1 MNGFMRVVSDSQPTH
16 IMCSTVNGVIT
27 FANQPLA
34 DHYGIALADI
44 SQKPMA
50 GVLGP
55 VRARSFGEIH
65 RRVLETGQ
73 NETHLFHFEESD
85 SVRVVTTDHV
95 YMPAD
100 TRQPAT
106 VLTVF
111 HDITELSRER
121 DRSEAR
127 LNQLVAALVGVV
139 DRRDPYSANHS
150 ARVSEVA
157 QVIATEM
164 GLDDKSVRTVGLSGR
179 LMNIGKIVIPP
190 ELLTKTG
197 QLAEEER
204 RLLARSF
211 VTSAELLTNVEF
223 DGPVV
228 ETIRQIGE
236 SVDGSGPLG
245 LQGETILIT
254 ARIVAVA
261 NSFVGMVSPRAW
273 RGAMEFAT
281 VIKMLSGQTDSK
293 LDRRPLSA
301 LANIID
307 NRDGTQRWAHFR
319 DNPAATR

>member
-1 MNGFMRVVSDSQPTH
+1 MT
-16 IMCSTVNGVIT
+16 
-27 FANQPLA
+27 
-34 DHYGIALADI
+34 
-44 SQKPMA
+44 

-55 VRARSFGEIH
+55 VRAKAFGEIH
-65 RRVLETGQ
+65 RRVLETTQ
-73 NETHLFHFEESD
+73 NETHLFRFEESNG
-85 SVRVVTTDHV
+85 VRVVTTDHV

-106 VLTVF
+106 ALTVF
-111 HDITELSRER
+111 HDITELSCER

-139 DRRDPYSANHS
+139 DRRDPYSADHS

-157 QVIATEM
+157 QVIAGEM
-164 GLDDKSVRTVGLSGR
+164 GLDEKSVRTVGLAGR
-179 LMNIGKIVIPP
+179 LMNIGKIVIPL

-197 QLAEEER
+197 QLTEEER
-204 RLLARSF
+204 RLLAHSF
-211 VTSAELLTNVEF
+211 VTNAELLTNVEF

-228 ETIRQIGE
+228 ETIREIGE

-281 VIKMLSGQTDSK
+281 LIKILSGQTDTK
-293 LDRRPLSA
+293 LDRRPFSA

-307 NRDGTQRWAHFR
+307 NRDGAQRWAHFR
-319 DNPAATR
+319 DSPKEKG

>member
-1 MNGFMRVVSDSQPTH
+1 MLVSGRVIPGTPWVLIRTVNSSEALAESESRLRTILVVLLMVVGALIAGAFALWRHGTSVRLSQVAARYKNTAERLENMNGFMRVVSDSQPTH

-73 NETHLFHFEESD
+73 NETHLFRFEESD
-85 SVRVVTTDHV
+85 GVRVITTDHV

-139 DRRDPYSANHS
+139 DRRDPYSADHS

-164 GLDDKSVRTVGLSGR
+164 GLDDKSVRTVGLAGR

-223 DGPVV
+223 G
-228 ETIRQIGE
+228 
-236 SVDGSGPLG
+236 
-245 LQGETILIT
+245 
-254 ARIVAVA
+254 
-261 NSFVGMVSPRAW
+261 
-273 RGAMEFAT
+273 
-281 VIKMLSGQTDSK
+281 
-293 LDRRPLSA
+293 RP
-301 LANIID
+301 
-307 NRDGTQRWAHFR
+307 GG
-319 DNPAATR
+319 